1 MSASQGSWEPVFDL
15 PNVAVHASVLR
26 NGLVLMWGRRD
37 RPTDSLDVHE
47 CTPFLWDPKTRNISN
62 TLQPTLA
69 GGTKVNLFCA
79 GHTFLS
85 DGRLLVVGGHLADGE
100 GVNQATI
107 YDAETNNWTPTALM
121 NEGRWYPTATTLP
134 DGRILV
140 LAGSFRAPNGQ
151 TVMNDVPQLWDNG
164 AWSPILNTG
173 GSPINFNGLALYP
186 RMHVASDGQVFM
198 SGPLEQTYLLKTS
211 DGGQWT
217 PLSGPGGKRR
227 NGQRDYCPSVMYDL
241 DKVIYIGG
249 GNDQGTHEP
258 TAEAETIDLRENPPQ
273 WRPTGAMKFR
283 RRQHNATILP
293 DGTVLV
299 TGGTRGG
306 GGGNNGFNDLG
317 PGQPVHAAELWNPE
331 TGTWTELA
339 AESVDRCY
347 HATAVL
353 LPDATVLSAG
363 GGEYRP
369 DNTNPNDPRD
379 SHRNAQVFFPP
390 YLFKGERPDIT
401 DAPASVTLGM
411 TFDVGTSLPGEIGKV
426 SWVSLPSVTHSL
438 DQNQRIVFLTF
449 QPGSEKLTVT
459 APNSP
464 EVCPPGYY
472 MMFVLNKNG
481 VPSAAKIIQMEP
493 TAVTRMEVDAFRAEI
508 SAAAPVQ
515 TFARR
520 ATVVEGAKGTAV
532 IAGITGT
539 CPYGIGAC
547 WGGAYEALSQL
558 EGVELVNPIPNASD
572 STAEVFL
579 EDERLPSLGS
589 WNEQFRRI
597 VNGTY
602 ELRGVEVT
610 VQGIL
615 EQREGS
621 LFLAGAG
628 KRPAVRLARAAAEEK
643 IQWNHAVRA
652 RKPLE
657 KDELAAYDNLM
668 GVAKA
673 SATGQRVTI
682 TGPLRQT
689 EGGYELYVRLLHP

>member
-1 MSASQGSWEPVFDL
+1 
-15 PNVAVHASVLR
+15 
-26 NGLVLMWGRRD
+26 
-37 RPTDSLDVHE
+37 
-47 CTPFLWDPKTRNISN
+47 
-62 TLQPTLA
+62 
-69 GGTKVNLFCA
+69 VNSFCA
-79 GHTFLS
+79 GHTFLP
-85 DGRLLVVGGHLADGE
+85 DGRLLVVGGHLADSA
-100 GVNQATI
+100 GVNQAAI
-107 YDAETNNWTPTALM
+107 YDFETNTWTPTALM

-140 LAGSFRAPNGQ
+140 LAGTFRAADGRIV
-151 TVMNDVPQLWDNG
+151 TNDVLQVWNNG
-164 AWSPILNTG
+164 AWSPISNTV
-173 GSPINFNGLALYP
+173 GSPLNFDGLPLYP
-186 RMHVASDGQVFM
+186 HMHVASNGKVFM
-198 SGPLEQTYLLKTS
+198 SGPLAQTYLLETS
-211 DGGQWT
+211 GGGNWT
-217 PLSGPGGKRR
+217 PLSNPGGRR
-227 NGQRDYCPSVMYDL
+227 INGFRDYCPSVMYDL

-258 TAEAETIDLRENPPQ
+258 TAEAEIIDLRENPPR
-273 WRPTGAMKFR
+273 WRTTGSMKFR

-306 GGGNNGFNDLG
+306 GGPNMGFNDLQ
-317 PGQPVHAAELWNPE
+317 PGRPVHAAELWNPT

-369 DNTNPNDPRD
+369 DNVNPNDPND

-390 YLFKGERPDIT
+390 YLFKGEPPDIT
-401 DAPASVTLGM
+401 EAPTSVTHGM
-411 TFDVGTSLPGEIGKV
+411 KFDVGTSQPSEIEKV

-438 DQNQRIVFLTF
+438 DHNQRLVFLMF
-449 QPGSEKLTVT
+449 QAGSGKLTVT
-459 APNSP
+459 APSSP
-464 EVCPPGYY
+464 NICPPGYY
-472 MMFVLNKNG
+472 MMFVLTKNG
-481 VPSAAKIIQMEP
+481 VPSAAKIIQMKP
-493 TAVTRMEVDAFRAEI
+493 TVVERREVDALSAEI
-508 SAAAPVQ
+508 SVAAPVQ
-515 TFARR
+515 TFARQ
-520 ATVVEGAKGTAV
+520 ATVVEAAKGTAV
-532 IAGITGT
+532 VVGITGT